1 MHKFAII
8 VSLFI
13 CKKYLK
19 LLEHLEHLTLKLVK
33 LVKQSILVEHLVD
46 KLEFI

>member
-13 CKKYLK
+13 FKKNLK

>member
-1 MHKFAII
+1 MHKLAII

-13 CKKYLK
+13 CKQYLK
-19 LLEHLEHLTLKLVK
+19 LLKHLEHLTLK

-46 KLEFI
+46 KLAFI